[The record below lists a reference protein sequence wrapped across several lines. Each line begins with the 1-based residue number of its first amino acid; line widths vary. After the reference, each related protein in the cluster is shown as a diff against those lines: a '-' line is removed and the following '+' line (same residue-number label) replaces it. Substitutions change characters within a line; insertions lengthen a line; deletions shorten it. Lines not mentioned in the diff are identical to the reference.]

1 MLCRHLRFLLVIL
14 IVPTSVASAQQT
26 AFQEIEPGL
35 SYAHIVKPEGP
46 QSIHV
51 LKVQREKAGW
61 HWTTGLGD
69 GRVYGL
75 AATPTIAKF
84 VSSGLN
90 ARPLAAINGDFYAIA
105 RGNYQGDPL
114 GLQIV
119 EGEIVSAPSNRG
131 CVWFDATGQPNMGL
145 VESKF
150 RVLWPDGQGDTP
162 VGLNEPRG
170 DGAAVLFTPSMAHNP
185 RDVAK
190 YEFSTRTTDGKELL
204 LEPVEEN
211 AWHPLQVGKTYRA
224 RVASIRAGGNS
235 PITKKS
241 VILSLGPKLHEKVP
255 ALKIGDTLTIKLET
269 TPDLSGTRNAIGG
282 GERLLADGKVAT
294 DGKSKDRH
302 PRSIIGWNKEHL
314 CLVVVDGRAP
324 KVAIGMTYLELAN
337 LALSLG
343 CKEAL
348 NLDGGGS
355 STLWA
360 DGKVLNT
367 PSDGTTRLVANALV
381 LVEMKR

>member
-1 MLCRHLRFLLVIL
+1 MRNLRYMLFILV
-14 IVPTSVASAQQT
+14 VPFAVASAQPP
-26 AFQEIEPGL
+26 AFRVLEPGL
-35 SYAHIVKPEGP
+35 EYAHIQKSEGP
-46 QSIHV
+46 QSIHL
-51 LKVQREKAGW
+51 LKVQLDKPGW

-75 AATPTIAKF
+75 AATSTITKSVAT
-84 VSSGLN
+84 GLN
-90 ARPLAAINGDFYAIA
+90 AKPLAAINGDFYAIA
-105 RGNYQGDPL
+105 RGNYQGDPV

-131 CVWFDATGQPNMGL
+131 CVRFDASGRPNMGK

-150 RVLWPDGQGDTP
+150 RIVWPEGHGETP
-162 VGLNEPRG
+162 IGLNEPRG
-170 DGAAVLFTPSMAHNP
+170 DGSAVLFTPTMAHNP

-190 YEFSTRTTDGKELL
+190 YDFSTRTTDGRELL
-204 LEPVEEN
+204 LEPVEEK
-211 AWHPLQVGKTYRA
+211 AWHPFQTGKSYRA
-224 RVASIRAGGNS
+224 RVSSIRSGGNS

-241 VILSLGPKLHEKVP
+241 VILSLGPKLLDQVP

-269 TPDLSGTRNAIGG
+269 TPDLTGTRNAIGG

-314 CLVVVDGRAP
+314 FLVVVDGRAP

-343 CKEAL
+343 CTEAL

-367 PSDGTTRLVANALV
+367 PSDGAPRLVANALV
-381 LVEMKR
+381 LVEMKK